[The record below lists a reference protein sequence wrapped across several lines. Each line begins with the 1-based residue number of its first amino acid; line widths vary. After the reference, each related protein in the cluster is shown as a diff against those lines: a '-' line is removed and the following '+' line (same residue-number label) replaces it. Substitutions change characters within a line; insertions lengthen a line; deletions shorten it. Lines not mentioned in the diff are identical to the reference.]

1 MAPTPLT
8 WNGTDS
14 QGQPLRWNTP
24 GLVWGGTVPQPNKK
38 MPKLRVSL
46 AFAGASEHELEER
59 AQAVSEGLYGV
70 AAFADPPVTKAALDA
85 ALAAFSA
92 SIAAAQQGGPAD
104 TADKNNKQVA
114 LIDLLY
120 LLADHVDD
128 HHGNDLA
135 LLLSSGFEAVSTNRA
150 QSPLPQATIKDVLPG
165 NSTEMI
171 LRVERINNAV
181 IYEAQYALLN
191 AEGTPGPWQ
200 DADPSTKSQRILVT
214 GLVPGQRYQFRVR
227 AVGGSTGYGDWSDVV
242 IKMAV

>member
-1 MAPTPLT
+1 LLVLLT
-8 WNGTDS
+8 LLPVTC
-14 QGQPLRWNTP
+14 
-24 GLVWGGTVPQPNKK
+24 
-38 MPKLRVSL
+38 KLR
-46 AFAGASEHELEER
+46 R
-59 AQAVSEGLYGV
+59 TC
-70 AAFADPPVTKAALDA
+70 P
-85 ALAAFSA
+85 
-92 SIAAAQQGGPAD
+92 GPAA

-120 LLADHVDD
+120 ELADHVDR
-128 HHGNDLA
+128 HHNNDLA

-165 NSTEMI
+165 NTTQMI

-181 IYEAQYALLN
+181 LYEAQYALLD